1 MGRLFFFVGILFAVL
16 FFPIYLETDAH
27 YDMNRRKLGFAV
39 YAYKKLPL
47 IGGYVSTYRGG
58 IAFHISEKKAILL
71 PVRFMKRGFCF
82 LVKRKGNFH
91 ND

>member
-27 YDMNRRKLGFAV
+27 YDMNRKKLGFAV
-39 YAYKKLPL
+39 YAYKKLPI

-58 IAFHISEKKAILL
+58 IAFHISEKKEIK
-71 PVRFMKRGFCF
+71 VQ
-82 LVKRKGNFH
+82 
-91 ND
+91 